1 LKSAIDHTGDHAP
14 ARYRGFGGKFK
25 ATSMWFVLDET
36 LFIEKKAIAS
46 GVYLIRINC
55 FKADDLADFIE
66 SAAQVDS
73 CDALVGGVD

>member
-1 LKSAIDHTGDHAP
+1 MKSAIDHTGDHAP

-25 ATSMWFVLDET
+25 ATSMWFVPDET

-46 GVYLIRINC
+46 GVYLIRINRV
-55 FKADDLADFIE
+55 KADNLADFID

-73 CDALVGGVD
+73 CDALVGRVD